1 MSNYIKRN
9 IEERLKKLEKAF
21 PVIMITGSRQVGKTT
36 LLTNMQKQAENKINY
51 VSLDNLSIR
60 ALAIEEPELFLDR
73 YKPPIII
80 DEFQYAPDLLSY
92 IKIIVD
98 EKRQQHLQNEEI
110 KATGLYYLTGSQV
123 FHTMKSI
130 SESLAGRV
138 GILELY
144 PLSNRE
150 LENKKS
156 TMFLPTEEELQKREK
171 TNKLEIGELYEKILK
186 GKYPELYSNPNI
198 DPKDFFETYIKTYI
212 ERDIRELINVKDEIK
227 FLKFIESIAVRTGQE
242 LNINDIANSIEINN
256 MTAQSWL
263 SILVSTG
270 LVYLLQPYYNN
281 TISRIVKRPKI
292 YFMDTGLAC
301 FLAGYMDSITLE
313 RSAFNGAILET
324 YVITEIIKS
333 FSNEGLDSRKYLY
346 YYRDNNGKEIDLL
359 IIYNNVVYPIEIK
372 KSYHPGKQAIKNF
385 DVTEKFGMKIGN
397 GGVICLT
404 KEIFPLDKNNNLI
417 PIELL

>member
-1 MSNYIKRN
+1 MDGYIKRS
-9 IEERLKKLEKAF
+9 IENKLNQLAKAF

-36 LLTNMQKQAENKINY
+36 LLNNIQKKEIDKLNY
-51 VSLDNLSIR
+51 ISLDNLSIR
-60 ALAIEEPELFLDR
+60 TLAIEEPEMFLER
-73 YKPPIII
+73 YKPPLII

-98 EKRQQHLQNEEI
+98 EKRKEHLENNEI
-110 KATGLYYLTGSQV
+110 QATGLYYLTGSQV

-150 LENKKS
+150 IEKKEEEI
-156 TMFLPTEEELQKREK
+156 FLPIYE
-171 TNKLEIGELYEKILK
+171 KLEKKERVRRIEIDELYGKILK
-186 GKYPELYSNPNI
+186 GNYPELYSNPNI
-198 DPKDFFETYIKTYI
+198 EPRDFFETYIKTYI

-227 FLKFIESIAVRTGQE
+227 FLKFIESVAVRTGQE
-242 LNINDIANSIEINN
+242 LNINDISNSIEINN

-263 SILVSTG
+263 SILVSSG
-270 LVYLLQPYYNN
+270 LVYLLQPYSNN
-281 TISRIVKRPKI
+281 NIARIVKRPKI

-313 RSAFNGAILET
+313 KSAFNGAIFET

-333 FSNEGLDSRKYLY
+333 FANSGLDSRKYLY
-346 YYRDNNGKEIDLL
+346 YYRDNNGKEIDLI
-359 IIYNNVVYPIEIK
+359 IIYNNKIYPLEIK
-372 KSYHPGKQAIKNF
+372 KSYNPGKQAIKNF
-385 DVTEKFGMKIGN
+385 DVTKKFGLEIGN

-404 KEIFPLDKNNNLI
+404 KDIFPLDKNNNLI